1 MPRDRRTRKDLLRE
15 LETAQGHIN
24 AQASTIREF
33 HNKAIAGDR
42 PQTTGMSVL
51 RDQAVQQLRF
61 YGMEDAPQ
69 IVGEAIGVG
78 FSTAELVKITLAS
91 IVGDGRAQIAGVA
104 VLPMGVAKALCI
116 GLTDTL
122 KAYERQRGTIGL
134 SPELMLD
141 PAHGAQVSAVLAR
154 ARETFQPVA

>member
-24 AQASTIREF
+24 AQASTIREYRD
-33 HNKAIAGDR
+33 KAGER

-61 YGMEDAPQ
+61 YGMESAPQ

-78 FSTAELVKITLAS
+78 YSTAGLVKITLAS
-91 IVGDGRAQIAGVA
+91 IVGDGRAQIGGVA